1 LEKLLLKVAE
11 QVPALIVML
20 VLVIIFLR
28 AMEKRDDEM
37 KVLWKNIDESHR
49 FNRDVIIANTK
60 AMTAFVTKSEKCC
73 EEKGSN

>member
-1 LEKLLLKVAE
+1 MEKLLLKVAE